1 MDDMEKCQ
9 CDICKRHKRWE
20 TLMADLQQFHEDS
33 EVEWECE
40 STDADMER
48 FNIADALGL
57 EGFNY
62 KETIAKIKERAD
74 YISRLEAVVRAL
86 DDTLEDAQVIDERY
100 FFGVNVHKQVWDAMK
115 AARSR
120 VTLPPLTQTNQAKD
134 GDKEATNGKA

>member
-74 YISRLEAVVRAL
+74 YISRLEAVVRAGDSL
-86 DDTLEDAQVIDERY
+86 HDELNSYVGSEYTDAIM
-100 FFGVNVHKQVWDAMK
+100 DAWE
-115 AARSR
+115 AERSR